1 MVMGV
6 LLKVCLGSEL
16 FIADVAGELLLA
28 PQLLEVS
35 IQILDVLATEFTLEP
50 ESSRSLTCHQ
60 QQVCP

>member
-1 MVMGV
+1 M
-6 LLKVCLGSEL
+6 LLEVCLGSEL

-50 ESSRSLTCHQ
+50 ESSL
-60 QQVCP
+60 